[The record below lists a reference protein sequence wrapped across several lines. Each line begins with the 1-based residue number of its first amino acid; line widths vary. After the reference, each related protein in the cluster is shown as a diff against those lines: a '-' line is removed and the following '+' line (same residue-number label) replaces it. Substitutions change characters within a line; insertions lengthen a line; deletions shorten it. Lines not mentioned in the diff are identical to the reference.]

1 MLRKIRTIV
10 SAKLKENFSKAGL
23 DSLADDATDVFATS
37 E

>member
-1 MLRKIRTIV
+1 MARTIV

-23 DSLADDATDVFATS
+23 NSLADDAANVFTTG